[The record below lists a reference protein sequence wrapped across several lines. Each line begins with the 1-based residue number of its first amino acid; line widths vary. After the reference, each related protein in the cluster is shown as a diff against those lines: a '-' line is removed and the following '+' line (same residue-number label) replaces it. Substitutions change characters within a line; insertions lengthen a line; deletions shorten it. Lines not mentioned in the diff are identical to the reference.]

1 MAPYRHC
8 PHRREHLSAS
18 AIRGSLARVCE
29 AQVLS
34 IDECR
39 RYLGRDCEL
48 SDAAIEALR
57 DQLYELTRLG
67 IVSLGSAVGAGD
79 SQG

>member
-1 MAPYRHC
+1 M
-8 PHRREHLSAS
+8 
-18 AIRGSLARVCE
+18 
-29 AQVLS
+29 LS